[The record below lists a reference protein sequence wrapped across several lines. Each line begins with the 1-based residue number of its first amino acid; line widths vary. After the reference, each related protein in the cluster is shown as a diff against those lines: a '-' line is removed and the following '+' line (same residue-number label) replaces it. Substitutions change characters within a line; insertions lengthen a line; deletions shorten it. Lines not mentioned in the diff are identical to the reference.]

1 MTDLKTKSI
10 SFINLGIKNASIRYQ
25 LTSDELHALTIEKK
39 QGRTTSLGAIAVI
52 RGNLRED
59 LQRIVLLSKMR

>member
-39 QGRTTSLGAIAVI
+39 TRKNYLI
-52 RGNLRED
+52 RSNCC
-59 LQRIVLLSKMR
+59 